1 MIIDTVSFNVS
12 IISLFVVIE
21 RYKIEEIKKTSST
34 IVF

>member
-21 RYKIEEIKKTSST
+21 RYKIEEKKTSST